1 MDRKW
6 AGNGI
11 IDIND
16 IDIIEAIDTIEIV
29 EGIEII
35 IMIIIIIIIIS
46 IGIFLTVTTSLI
58 LLTLVIPLKPM
69 TTLTTLTKWTSVG
82 ENQNLV
88 NFCHISTI
96 CISNESWDHS
106 KFKFDIRSYDL
117 LFKIRHRNDF
127 SIFLYRRNC
136 WLADFDAILWLDLA
150 TYQKNFF
157 TNRC

>member
-1 MDRKW
+1 MHGIYKDILGPEMDRKW

-29 EGIEII
+29 EGLEII

-58 LLTLVIPLKPM
+58 LFSLVIPLKPM
-69 TTLTTLTKWTSVG
+69 TTLATLTKWTSVG

-88 NFCHISTI
+88 IFCHISTI
-96 CISNESWDHS
+96 CISNES
-106 KFKFDIRSYDL
+106 
-117 LFKIRHRNDF
+117 
-127 SIFLYRRNC
+127 
-136 WLADFDAILWLDLA
+136 
-150 TYQKNFF
+150 
-157 TNRC
+157 